1 MVQYQSTRGHKET
14 LSFQDVILSGLA
26 PDKGLYL
33 PDSLY
38 IENLNHLTEEDLSY
52 EDFVKTIF
60 IALDK
65 ETAKYVDD
73 LSLYSGFENSPEP
86 VLKDLNDSTVVM
98 ELFNGPTKSF
108 KDYALQPLG
117 AIADKRLNEL
127 GERGLVLVATSGDT
141 GSAAIQAVKDS
152 DNIDIVVLHPA
163 DKISEYQR
171 KQMTSVIKDNVFNI
185 AVEGS
190 YDDCQRIA
198 KEILSE
204 NPFDRRII
212 SLNSINWLRVMGQ
225 VSYYVWLTKQFT
237 APINVAIP
245 SGNFGNAYSAWFGR
259 SHGLKINQIMCTT
272 NVNDVLKR
280 FIDSGKLEPQTTQ
293 PSVAPSMDIQIP
305 SSLER
310 LIFDLDNNS
319 SNFYESLKENN
330 KASLSEE
337 SIEKLQHVFSSQTF
351 DDEDIKDEIKLL
363 NEKFEIVFDP
373 HTVTSLRMAL
383 DTNSNLPT
391 VAVATASPEK
401 FSNVISPIIDDFSE
415 VNIEN
420 DEDFMVLDVNKEDIV
435 ESIKAKFD

>member
-14 LSFQDVILSGLA
+14 ISFEDVILSGLA

-33 PDSLY
+33 PDSLT
-38 IENLNHLTEEDLSY
+38 IDNLNHLTEEDLSY

-65 ETAKYVDD
+65 NSAKYVDD
-73 LSLYSGFENSPEP
+73 LSLYSGFENSAEP
-86 VLKDLNDSTVVM
+86 VLKDLNDTTLIM
-98 ELFNGPTKSF
+98 ELFHGPTKSF

-117 AIADKRLNEL
+117 AIADKRLSEL

-141 GSAAIQAVKDS
+141 GSAAIQAVKES
-152 DNIDIVVLHPA
+152 ENIDIVVLHPA
-163 DKISEYQR
+163 DKISDYQR
-171 KQMTSVIKDNVFNI
+171 QQMTSVIKDNVLNI
-185 AVEGS
+185 AVNGS

-198 KEILSE
+198 KEILSD
-204 NPFDRRII
+204 NPFERRII

-237 APINVAIP
+237 SPINVAIP

-280 FIDSGKLEPQTTQ
+280 FTDTGTLEPLITK

-310 LIFDLDNNS
+310 LIHDLENDSASFYTNLKKDNKS
-319 SNFYESLKENN
+319 I
-330 KASLSEE
+330 LSDNG
-337 SIEKLQHVFSSQTF
+337 IEKLQQVFSSKTY
-351 DDEDIKDEIKLL
+351 DDDNIKKEIVSL
-363 NEKFEIVFDP
+363 NEKFNIIFDP
-373 HTVTSLRMAL
+373 HTVTSVRMAL
-383 DTNSNLPT
+383 DTNSNIPT
-391 VAVATASPEK
+391 VAIGTASPEK
-401 FSNVISPIIDDFSE
+401 FSNVISPIVEDYPEISLDHKEEFINLDINSDEIVQIIID
-415 VNIEN
+415 
-420 DEDFMVLDVNKEDIV
+420 
-435 ESIKAKFD
+435 KFE

>member
-1 MVQYQSTRGHKET
+1 MVQYHSTRGHKDT

-86 VLKDLNDSTVVM
+86 VLKELNDSTVVM
-98 ELFNGPTKSF
+98 ELFHGPTKSF

-185 AVEGS
+185 AVKGS

-280 FIDSGKLEPQTTQ
+280 FIDSGILEPQTTQ

-383 DTNSNLPT
+383 DTNTNLPT

-420 DEDFMVLDVNKEDIV
+420 DEDFMVLDVNKDNIV
-435 ESIKAKFD
+435 ESIKAKFA

>member
-98 ELFNGPTKSF
+98 ELFHGPTKSF

-171 KQMTSVIKDNVFNI
+171 KQMTSVIKNNVFNI

-280 FIDSGKLEPQTTQ
+280 FIDSGILEPQTTQ

-319 SNFYESLKENN
+319 SNFYESLKANN

-383 DTNSNLPT
+383 DTNTNLPT

-420 DEDFMVLDVNKEDIV
+420 DEDFMVLDVNKDNIV
-435 ESIKAKFD
+435 ESIKAKFA

>member
-98 ELFNGPTKSF
+98 ELFHGPTKSF

-127 GERGLVLVATSGDT
+127 GERGLVFVATSGDT

-163 DKISEYQR
+163 GKISEYQR

-280 FIDSGKLEPQTTQ
+280 FIDSGVLEPKTTQ

-330 KASLSEE
+330 KASLSKE

-383 DTNSNLPT
+383 DTNTNLPT

-420 DEDFMVLDVNKEDIV
+420 DEDFMVLDVNKDNIV
-435 ESIKAKFD
+435 ESIKAKFA

>member
-1 MVQYQSTRGHKET
+1 MVQYQSTRGHKDT

-65 ETAKYVDD
+65 DTAKYVDD

-98 ELFNGPTKSF
+98 ELFHGPTKSF

-190 YDDCQRIA
+190 YDDCQSIA

-280 FIDSGKLEPQTTQ
+280 FIDSGILEPQTTQ

-383 DTNSNLPT
+383 DTNTNLPT

-420 DEDFMVLDVNKEDIV
+420 DEDFMVLDVNKDNIV
-435 ESIKAKFD
+435 ESIKAKFA

>member
-86 VLKDLNDSTVVM
+86 VLKELNDSTFVM
-98 ELFNGPTKSF
+98 ELFHGPTKSF

-280 FIDSGKLEPQTTQ
+280 FIDSGILEPQTTQ

-383 DTNSNLPT
+383 DTNTNLPT

-420 DEDFMVLDVNKEDIV
+420 DEDFMVLDVNKDNIV